1 MKKLITLAASSLCL
15 LAFNLQVTAQTCCAG
30 TTTAPEITTGFY
42 TTGKIDGTSFT
53 PAPNL
58 TVTASADLPTTE
70 YIVTKRNTPAMMMDG
85 NGNSVPDTTGG
96 GGDVIIGADANG
108 IFMPNDM
115 GRYGVTLANGD
126 TFDLTAVGYN
136 LAVIQE
142 LADSLLNGKNAN
154 GNDCCELFVLMSAFI
169 GEPAIAGFCDS
180 MNNAG
185 IYTSAD
191 ITGMNEVLE
200 IFDVFTE
207 GSMSIGNITNTLGL
221 INQNGNFISTECGG
235 TGAANFLSYGI
246 NRNAKYGYEAGN
258 TIAVRELSDVSVFML
273 FPNPANTEAVN
284 VYFTTKKTVDLTI
297 NLVDAMGRVVYQAA
311 ADGVLGDISTTLPV
325 GDLAPG
331 MYIVELTDGYSNKT
345 QKLMVK

>member
-1 MKKLITLAASSLCL
+1 MKKLLTLAASSLFL
-15 LAFNLQVTAQTCCAG
+15 LISTNQMTAQTCCGAN
-30 TTTAPEITTGFY
+30 TTAPEMTSGFY
-42 TTGKIDGTSFT
+42 TTGKIDGNTNT

-58 TVTASADLPTTE
+58 AVMASSDLPTTE
-70 YIVTKRNTPAMMMDG
+70 YIVTKRNTVAVDG
-85 NGNSVPDTTGG
+85 VGAPDTTGG
-96 GGDVIIGADANG
+96 GGDVILGADPDG
-108 IFMPNDM
+108 IFTPNNM
-115 GRYGVTLANGD
+115 TRYGISLVNGD
-126 TFDLTAVGYN
+126 TFDVTAVGYD
-136 LAVIQE
+136 LARIST

-154 GNDCCELFVLMSAFI
+154 GNSCCAIFPILAAFI

-185 IYTSAD
+185 IFSSAD

-207 GSMSIGNITNTLGL
+207 GTMSIGNITNTLAL
-221 INQNGNFISTECGG
+221 INDNGNFISTECGG
-235 TGAANFLSYGI
+235 SGGPNFLSYGI
-246 NRNAKYGYEAGN
+246 NRSAVYGYEAGN

-297 NLVDAMGRVVYQAA
+297 NLVDAMGRTVYQAA
-311 ADGVLGDISTTLPV
+311 ADAVLGDISTTIPV
-325 GDLAPG
+325 GNLAPG

-345 QKLMVK
+345 QKLIVK